1 MHRSVLAPSN
11 AGRKSLVHAAPWQV
25 WQELSSHRKP
35 PRDRAG
41 FAPCVVRGASGWTN
55 IFCIPE
61 IFACQRGVWAVETGW
76 GGWGE
81 SNAVSSRSKV
91 LKGVFSNFKVNCVH
105 CNRLQMFLPFDVLG
119 KINRYFGRLIYT
131 IQITLVGFF
140 CFLAFLVLLM
150 AIVSRPLIYY
160 TF

>member
-1 MHRSVLAPSN
+1 
-11 AGRKSLVHAAPWQV
+11 
-25 WQELSSHRKP
+25 
-35 PRDRAG
+35 
-41 FAPCVVRGASGWTN
+41 
-55 IFCIPE
+55 
-61 IFACQRGVWAVETGW
+61 
-76 GGWGE
+76 
-81 SNAVSSRSKV
+81 
-91 LKGVFSNFKVNCVH
+91 
-105 CNRLQMFLPFDVLG
+105 MFLPFDVLG